1 MKYCLLFVLICLA
14 FSLRIDAQTPA
25 QTIPNFAFIKLD
37 KSSFTNA
44 KLVQNKMLFFFFFD
58 PDCDHCQRA
67 ATYLNK
73 QYENYKSIAIYL
85 VSVANTEKINEFI
98 NQYLPAFSREQN
110 VTVLQDANNEF
121 ISKFQP
127 IRYPGMFLYS
137 SQKKLV
143 DYEDNAESMF
153 RFLKPIKAS
162 VK

>member
-1 MKYCLLFVLICLA
+1 
-14 FSLRIDAQTPA
+14 
-25 QTIPNFAFIKLD
+25 
-37 KSSFTNA
+37 
-44 KLVQNKMLFFFFFD
+44 MLFFFFFD

-73 QYENYKSIAIYL
+73 QSDNYKGTAVYL
-85 VSVANTEKINEFI
+85 VSVANVDKINQFI
-98 NQYLPAFSREQN
+98 TQYLPAFRNKEN
-110 VTVLQDANNEF
+110 VTVLQDAKNEF
-121 ISKFQP
+121 ITKFQP

-143 DYEDNAESMF
+143 DYEDNAESLF